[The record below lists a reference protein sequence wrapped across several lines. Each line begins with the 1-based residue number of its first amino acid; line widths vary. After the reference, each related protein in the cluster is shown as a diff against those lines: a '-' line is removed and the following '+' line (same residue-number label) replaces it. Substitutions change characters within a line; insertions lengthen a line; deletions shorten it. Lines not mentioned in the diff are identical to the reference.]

1 MIKKIKNM
9 KMRKAVMLLALMT
22 VLAGLIGCT
31 AKPRDAE
38 PVHDI
43 SEVCMVSMGCGHMD
57 YSCCYNFM
65 LKRSAEEAGE
75 GGQSEAAGQAGQD
88 SVWYFEGG
96 CFLRDEE
103 VRTDF
108 EPTPVSSD
116 SAAKLL
122 HIIEANNTIAYAE
135 NYKAPKKPEIFALDQ
150 TTYSFCIEFSDG
162 QRYIISKMVPK
173 QHELEEYFYDLGKE
187 LKNGIN

>member
-1 MIKKIKNM
+1 MIKQIKNM

-57 YSCCYNFM
+57 YSCCYNFT
-65 LKRSAEEAGE
+65 LTRRAEEAGKAVE
-75 GGQSEAAGQAGQD
+75 AGQAGQD
-88 SVWYFEGG
+88 SGWYFEGG

-103 VRTDF
+103 ERTDF
-108 EPTPVSSD
+108 EPTPVSRE

-122 HIIEANNTIAYAE
+122 DIIQANNTIAYAE
-135 NYKAPKKPEIFALDQ
+135 NYKAPKKLKIFALDE
-150 TTYSFCIEFSDG
+150 TTYSFCIKFSDG
-162 QRYIISKMVPK
+162 QQYIISEMVPE
-173 QHELEEYFYDLGKE
+173 QNELEEYFYDLGKE

>member
-22 VLAGLIGCT
+22 VLAGLLGCT

-38 PVHDI
+38 PVHDV
-43 SEVCMVSMGCGHMD
+43 SEVCMVYIGCGHMD
-57 YSCCYNFM
+57 YSFCYNFM
-65 LKRSAEEAGE
+65 LKRSAEE
-75 GGQSEAAGQAGQD
+75 GGQSEEAGQAGQD
-88 SVWYFEGG
+88 SGWYFEGG

-103 VRTDF
+103 ERTDF
-108 EPTPVSSD
+108 EPTPVSRE

-122 HIIEANNTIAYAE
+122 DIIQANNTIAYAE
-135 NYKAPKKPEIFALDQ
+135 NYKAPKKLKIFALDE

-162 QRYIISKMVPK
+162 QQYIIGEMVPK

>member
-57 YSCCYNFM
+57 YSCCYNFT
-65 LKRSAEEAGE
+65 LKRSAEEAE
-75 GGQSEAAGQAGQD
+75 EAGQD
-88 SVWYFEGG
+88 SGWYFEGG

-103 VRTDF
+103 ERTDF
-108 EPTPVSSD
+108 EPTPVARE

-122 HIIEANNTIAYAE
+122 DIIQANNTIAYAE
-135 NYKAPKKPEIFALDQ
+135 NYKAPKKLKIFALDE
-150 TTYSFCIEFSDG
+150 TTYSFCIKFSDG
-162 QRYIISKMVPK
+162 QQYIISEMVPGYG
-173 QHELEEYFYDLGKE
+173 ELEEYFYDLGKE

>member
-43 SEVCMVSMGCGHMD
+43 SEVCMVSMVCGHMD
-57 YSCCYNFM
+57 YSCCYDFM
-65 LKRSAEEAGE
+65 LKRGAEEAGE
-75 GGQSEAAGQAGQD
+75 AGHD
-88 SVWYFEGG
+88 SGWYFEGG

-122 HIIEANNTIAYAE
+122 HIIEENNTIAYAE
-135 NYKAPKKPEIFALDQ
+135 NYKAPKKLEIVAWDD
-150 TTYSFCIEFSDG
+150 TTYGVCIEFSGG
-162 QRYIISKMVPK
+162 QRYIGSKMVPK
-173 QHELEEYFYDLGKE
+173 QHELEE
-187 LKNGIN
+187 

>member
-75 GGQSEAAGQAGQD
+75 AGHD
-88 SVWYFEGG
+88 SGWYFEGG

-103 VRTDF
+103 ERTDF

-135 NYKAPKKPEIFALDQ
+135 NYKAPKKLEIFALDQ

-162 QRYIISKMVPK
+162 QQYIISEMVPK
-173 QHELEEYFYDLGKE
+173 QNELEEYFYDLGKK
-187 LKNGIN
+187 LKNRIN

>member
-65 LKRSAEEAGE
+65 LKRSAEEAE
-75 GGQSEAAGQAGQD
+75 EAGQD
-88 SVWYFEGG
+88 SGWYFEGG

-103 VRTDF
+103 ERTDF

-122 HIIEANNTIAYAE
+122 DIIEANNTIAYAE
-135 NYKAPKKPEIFALDQ
+135 NYKAPKKLKIFALDE
-150 TTYSFCIEFSDG
+150 TTYSFCIKFSDG
-162 QRYIISKMVPK
+162 QQYIISEMVPK

>member
-1 MIKKIKNM
+1 
-9 KMRKAVMLLALMT
+9 MRKAVILLILMV

-65 LKRSAEEAGE
+65 LKRSAEEAE
-75 GGQSEAAGQAGQD
+75 EARQD
-88 SVWYFEGG
+88 SGWYFEGG

-103 VRTDF
+103 ERTDF
-108 EPTPVSSD
+108 EPTLVSSD

-122 HIIEANNTIAYAE
+122 DIIEANNTIAYAE
-135 NYKAPKKPEIFALDQ
+135 NYKAPKKLKIFALDE
-150 TTYSFCIEFSDG
+150 TTYSFCIKFSDG
-162 QRYIISKMVPK
+162 QQYIISEMVPE
-173 QHELEEYFYDLGKE
+173 QNELEEYFYDLGKE

>member
-1 MIKKIKNM
+1 MIKKSRKM
-9 KMRKAVMLLALMT
+9 KMRKAVILLILMV
-22 VLAGLIGCT
+22 VLAGLFGCT
-31 AKPRDAE
+31 SEPRDAE
-38 PVHDI
+38 PLHDV
-43 SEVCMVSMGCGHMD
+43 SEVCMVSMVCGHMD
-57 YSCCYNFM
+57 YSFCYNFM
-65 LKRSAEEAGE
+65 LKRSAEE
-75 GGQSEAAGQAGQD
+75 GGQSEEAGQAGQD
-88 SVWYFEGG
+88 SGWYFEGG

-103 VRTDF
+103 ERTDF

-135 NYKAPKKPEIFALDQ
+135 NYKAPKKLEIFALDE

-173 QHELEEYFYDLGKE
+173 QHELEEYFYDVGKE
-187 LKNGIN
+187 LKNGSN

>member
-1 MIKKIKNM
+1 M
-9 KMRKAVMLLALMT
+9 ALMT
-22 VLAGLIGCT
+22 VLAGLLGCT

-65 LKRSAEEAGE
+65 LKRSAEEAE
-75 GGQSEAAGQAGQD
+75 EAGHD
-88 SVWYFEGG
+88 SGWYFEGG

-116 SAAKLL
+116 SVAKLL
-122 HIIEANNTIAYAE
+122 DIIEENNTIAYAE
-135 NYKAPKKPEIFALDQ
+135 NYKAPKKLEIFALDQ

>member
-75 GGQSEAAGQAGQD
+75 AGQD
-88 SVWYFEGG
+88 SGWYFEGG

-103 VRTDF
+103 ERTDF

-122 HIIEANNTIAYAE
+122 DIIEANNTIAYAE
-135 NYKAPKKPEIFALDQ
+135 NYKAPKKLEIFALDE
-150 TTYSFCIEFSDG
+150 TTYSFCIKFSDG
-162 QRYIISKMVPK
+162 QQYIISEMVPE
-173 QHELEEYFYDLGKE
+173 QNELEEYFYDLGKE

>member
-65 LKRSAEEAGE
+65 LKRSAEEAE
-75 GGQSEAAGQAGQD
+75 EAGQD
-88 SVWYFEGG
+88 SGWYFEGG

-103 VRTDF
+103 ERTDF

-122 HIIEANNTIAYAE
+122 DIIEENNTIAYAE
-135 NYKAPKKPEIFALDQ
+135 NYKAPKKLKIFALDE
-150 TTYSFCIEFSDG
+150 TTYSFCIKFSDG
-162 QRYIISKMVPK
+162 QQYIISEMVPK

>member
-1 MIKKIKNM
+1 MIKRIKDM
-9 KMRKAVMLLALMT
+9 KAREAVMLLALMT
-22 VLAGLIGCT
+22 MLAGLIGCT

-43 SEVCMVSMGCGHMD
+43 SDVCAVSIGCGHMD
-57 YSCCYNFM
+57 YSFCYNFM
-65 LKRSAEEAGE
+65 LKRSAEEAE
-75 GGQSEAAGQAGQD
+75 EAGQD
-88 SVWYFEGG
+88 SGWYFEGG

-103 VRTDF
+103 ERTDF

-122 HIIEANNTIAYAE
+122 DIIEENNTIAYAE
-135 NYKAPKKPEIFALDQ
+135 NYKAPKKLEIFALDEI
-150 TTYSFCIEFSDG
+150 TYSFCIEFSDG

>member
-9 KMRKAVMLLALMT
+9 KMRKAVILLSLMV
-22 VLAGLIGCT
+22 VLAGLFGCT
-31 AKPRDAE
+31 SEPRDAE
-38 PVHDI
+38 PLHDI
-43 SEVCMVSMGCGHMD
+43 SEVCMISIGCGHMD
-57 YSCCYNFM
+57 YSFCYNFM
-65 LKRSAEEAGE
+65 LKRSAEEAE
-75 GGQSEAAGQAGQD
+75 EAGQD
-88 SVWYFEGG
+88 SGWYFEGG

-103 VRTDF
+103 ERTDF

-135 NYKAPKKPEIFALDQ
+135 NYKAPKKLEIFALDQ

>member
-1 MIKKIKNM
+1 MAKKKM
-9 KMRKAVMLLALMT
+9 KTRRAVMLLSLIV
-22 VLAGLIGCT
+22 VLAGLTGCT

-38 PVHDI
+38 PVHDV
-43 SEVCMVSMGCGHMD
+43 SDVCAVSIACSHMD

-65 LKRSAEEAGE
+65 LKRSTEEAAKAGE
-75 GGQSEAAGQAGQD
+75 AGQD
-88 SVWYFEGG
+88 SGWYFEGG

-103 VRTDF
+103 ERTDF
-108 EPTPVSSD
+108 EPTLVSSD

-122 HIIEANNTIAYAE
+122 HIIEANNTIAYVE
-135 NYKAPKKPEIFALDQ
+135 NYKAPKKLEIFALDE

-162 QRYIISKMVPK
+162 QRYIISEMVPK

>member
-65 LKRSAEEAGE
+65 LKRSAEEAE
-75 GGQSEAAGQAGQD
+75 EAGQD
-88 SVWYFEGG
+88 SGWYFEGG

-103 VRTDF
+103 ERTDF

-122 HIIEANNTIAYAE
+122 DIIEANNTIAYAE
-135 NYKAPKKPEIFALDQ
+135 NYKAPKKLEIFALDE

-173 QHELEEYFYDLGKE
+173 QHELEEYFYDLGQE